1 MRYVG
6 DESRSA
12 YLTPAKVFIVTNAEK
27 FKHFERWASANGF
40 PRQNVIN
47 DGTTS
52 HTGNLG
58 ALPDLLLAIRAKDV
72 CSPC

>member
-1 MRYVG
+1 M
-6 DESRSA
+6 
-12 YLTPAKVFIVTNAEK
+12 TNAEK

-72 CSPC
+72 CCVLRLPVDETVMSLVSWF